1 MDKHN
6 KISDTFGAVSRRVSK
21 IQFKQ
26 SREELGRIESVLVVD
41 RVAYAIIRKTKGE
54 WDEINHENF
63 PLFNN
68 YLYVDDEYLS
78 PIELL
83 IPLINV
89 DLSQGTFSP
98 NSMIGQYA
106 TVSVVD
112 GLRAIKAEYIGGVD
126 DPEQGPLKVLQNIFY
141 NARMLAGAT
150 AKLTEEGSKAKE
162 YLSKIDNLNET
173 NLELISMSLEDW
185 KGKVVTLKND
195 AVYHKTT
202 DATEEFELKV
212 EQENLFKNS
221 NGTKMKTKNCH
232 LPITIFS
239 AR

>member
-1 MDKHN
+1 MDRHN
-6 KISDTFGAVSRRVSK
+6 PITDTFRAVSRRVSK

-26 SREELGRIESVLVVD
+26 STEQLGRIESVLVVD

-68 YLYVDDEYLS
+68 FLYVDDEYLS
-78 PIELL
+78 PVELL

-89 DLSQGTFSP
+89 DLSQGTFNP

-106 TVSVVD
+106 TVSVAD

-126 DPEQGPLKVLQNIFY
+126 DPEQGPLKVLQNVFY

-150 AKLTEEGSKAKE
+150 AKLTEEGSKSKE
-162 YLSKIDNLNET
+162 YLSKIENLNET
-173 NLELISMSLEDW
+173 NLALVGMSLEDW

-195 AVYHKTT
+195 ATYHKTT

-212 EQENLFKNS
+212 EQENFFKNA
-221 NGTKMKTKNCH
+221 NDTKMKTKNCH